1 MSFKYP
7 FKYTF
12 KYILL
17 GDYNTGKT
25 AITDRFINNN
35 YDNLYRSTIGVDYN
49 VKIINID
56 DIGIKICI
64 WDTSGQERFKAITN
78 SYLRNVTCA
87 LVTFDLSSIETFK
100 NVNYWIEKTKE
111 NNKNNVIILVA
122 TKSDLECKVSKKLIT
137 SYVLEN
143 DLLYCETS
151 SKDNININELFT
163 YACSKILDN
172 INNKIIKDSD
182 FNTHGI
188 KLNEEYDKEQASI
201 SKVNKC
207 C

>member
-1 MSFKYP
+1 M
-7 FKYTF
+7 F
-12 KYILL
+12 KYIFKFILI
-17 GDYNTGKT
+17 GDYDTGKT
-25 AITDRFINNN
+25 AIFERFMSNEFRGTIPT
-35 YDNLYRSTIGVDYN
+35 TIGVQLMTKVIEVCDL
-49 VKIINID
+49 KI
-56 DIGIKICI
+56 KVSL

-78 SYLRNVTCA
+78 SYLRNISCA
-87 LVTFDLSSIETFK
+87 LITFDLSSMETFK
-100 NVNYWIEKTKE
+100 NVSYWLKKAKE
-111 NNKNNVIILVA
+111 SNKNNVIILVA

-137 SYVLEN
+137 SYVMEN

-163 YACSKILDN
+163 YACSKILDY

>member
-1 MSFKYP
+1 M
-7 FKYTF
+7 F
-12 KYILL
+12 KYIFKFILI
-17 GDYNTGKT
+17 GDYETGKT
-25 AITDRFINNN
+25 AIFERFSSNDFREIIPT
-35 YDNLYRSTIGVDYN
+35 TIGVQFMTKVIEVCDIK
-49 VKIINID
+49 VKVSL
-56 DIGIKICI
+56 

-78 SYLRNVTCA
+78 SYLRNITCA

-111 NNKNNVIILVA
+111 KNKNNVIILVA

>member
-1 MSFKYP
+1 M
-7 FKYTF
+7 F
-12 KYILL
+12 KYIFKFILI
-17 GDYNTGKT
+17 GDYDTGKT
-25 AITDRFINNN
+25 AIFERFSSNDFREIIPT
-35 YDNLYRSTIGVDYN
+35 TIGVQFMTKVIEVCDIK
-49 VKIINID
+49 VKVSL
-56 DIGIKICI
+56 

-78 SYLRNVTCA
+78 SYLRNITCA

-100 NVNYWIEKTKE
+100 NVNYWVEKTKE
-111 NNKNNVIILVA
+111 KNKNNVIILVA

-188 KLNEEYDKEQASI
+188 KLNEEYDKEQTSI